1 MDRAIL
7 RWSVAPEL
15 YKKPEA
21 TSDGTGTAVLKLELH
36 KQEAFACPYCHAVLE
51 TGVLSC
57 RHCGRDLTP
66 VLPLLSRLSRL
77 ESRLSELE
85 AALKP
90 ANPAARLLPAPD
102 PLPAGG
108 HPAPGRR
115 RLWPLPAGFAALLLA
130 YAMVVLWLD
139 LPLSVLRLSSIAI
152 PFATGFLYL
161 GTRYKLHWVDVL
173 AAVLFSALAVLSMS
187 AKLSLVDAIPVLP
200 QDTAAWRE
208 TMYYTFSI
216 AASMLSGMLL
226 CMSIMALGN
235 RGMTSLPQL
244 REGLLTVNRN
254 IPLDTLKAIEL
265 IVLLFSTLVS
275 AIAGLFAG
283 IMGLSG

>member
-1 MDRAIL
+1 MIL
-7 RWSVAPEL
+7 LPTTEPL
-15 YKKPEA
+15 KPEA
-21 TSDGTGTAVLKLELH
+21 FD
-36 KQEAFACPYCHAVLE
+36 CPYCRAGLE

-66 VLPLLSRLSRL
+66 VLPLIARLSMLERRL
-77 ESRLSELE
+77 CALE
-85 AALKP
+85 ASLAS
-90 ANPAARLLPAPD
+90 AAPLLPAPT
-102 PLPAGG
+102 AERG
-108 HPAPGRR
+108 AGRR
-115 RLWPLPAGFAALLLA
+115 RLWPLPAGFAALLAA
-130 YAMVVLWLD
+130 YAAVVLWLD
-139 LPLSVLRLSSIAI
+139 LPLSVLRLSSILI

-161 GTRYKLHWVDVL
+161 GTRYKLQWIDWMV
-173 AAVLFSALAVLSMS
+173 AVAFSVMSVLSMS
-187 AKLSLVDAIPVLP
+187 VTLSLADSIPVLP

-208 TMYYTFSI
+208 TMYYMFSI

-226 CMSIMALGN
+226 CMSIMALGS
-235 RGMTSLPQL
+235 RGLASLPQL
-244 REGLLTVNRN
+244 RQGLLTVNKN